1 MQFFIKSSQELLDK
15 AFRRAKNVKESLSRK
30 TIKERLQEKALN
42 KISTID
48 NVLYDDINKIIKSY
62 PIFEELSPFYQQLFR
77 EYVFVKAYKRSLR
90 NLSWTRKKIRELS
103 TYYKK
108 KIKNA
113 STTSQISNWLKSYY
127 GRISSLI
134 YDLEK
139 DLNLLF
145 EVKRIWQKFP
155 VIDTS
160 KPIFVFAG
168 YPNVGKS
175 SLINALTSANIEIAP
190 YPFTTKHLNIGK
202 IDDIILVDTPG
213 ILEKR
218 INKMNDV
225 EKRAAI
231 ALTYLTKNIIFVFD
245 PSLSSGY
252 DLFQQMDLLKDLTQ
266 QISFK
271 PLLLVVNKEDLLCDD
286 EKKKVKEILEKEFP
300 SSEVVFVSALKGKG
314 IKDLKDK
321 IINLSYKTYGLPSMR
336 IRRELNE

>member
-1 MQFFIKSSQELLDK
+1 MHFFIKSSQELLDK

-48 NVLYDDINKIIKSY
+48 NVLYDEINKIIKSY

-252 DLFQQMDLLKDLTQ
+252 DLSQQIDLLKDLTQ

-271 PLLLVVNKEDLLCDD
+271 P
-286 EKKKVKEILEKEFP
+286 
-300 SSEVVFVSALKGKG
+300 
-314 IKDLKDK
+314 
-321 IINLSYKTYGLPSMR
+321 
-336 IRRELNE
+336 

>member
-15 AFRRAKNVKESLSRK
+15 AFRRAKNVKESSSHK
-30 TIKERLQEKALN
+30 TIKEKLQEKALN

-48 NVLYDDINKIIKSY
+48 NVLYDELNKIIRSY
-62 PIFEELSPFYQQLFR
+62 PIFEELNPFYQQLFR
-77 EYVFVKAYKRSLR
+77 EYIFVKAYKRSLR

-113 STTSQISNWLKSYY
+113 STTSQISNWLKAYY

-202 IDDIILVDTPG
+202 IDDIVLVDTPG

-252 DLFQQMDLLKDLTQ
+252 DLFQQIDLLKDLTQ

-300 SSEVVFVSALKGKG
+300 SSEVVFVSALKGQG

-321 IINLSYKTYGLPSMR
+321 IINLSYKTRSLPSMR
-336 IRRELNE
+336 LRRELNE